1 MSLSTAS
8 ATSPTAC
15 EDPEG
20 LYRRLRDRYEAEASE
35 LRQRSRTVSACR
47 LGSFVAAVACLAPA
61 LVGTPTPRLPWLAA
75 AGALFAVL
83 AALVAWDGRLGRRI
97 RSLETLRDV
106 NARSL
111 ARHRVDLSDLL
122 PCPSAAELLGPGEEP
137 PAHVRDLYLFG
148 HASLF
153 RLISTAHTT
162 AGRRALA
169 RWLADGAGPAE
180 VARRQEAV
188 RALAGHLPFRQEVE
202 ALATA
207 VGEGSGRQADLAAL
221 ERFYTW
227 AEGDPLLGPRSV
239 RLWTA
244 RVLTLVIPAGLVGV
258 VAGAVPWSL
267 WLLVT
272 MAGYLMSVASVEK
285 MHEVF
290 DHATAG
296 GDGLRGYGPVL
307 RALEGLPAME
317 DGGGLLGELAA
328 RLRPEGRTGPV
339 WAGRWMD
346 KLERLTVLSDT
357 RRGLIYF
364 FVQVLTLWDFHLI
377 ARFEA
382 WQREAGPSV
391 RGWLETLGE
400 IEALSSLAALAHAQP
415 GWAWPLVGP
424 LVGCRLGCRL
434 GPPVGRPVGQGAGG
448 RQDGD
453 GGGPELES
461 LVARDLGHP
470 LIPPDRRVG
479 NDVQV
484 GPAGTF
490 LLVTGSNMSGKTT
503 LLRAVGANVVL
514 AQAGGPVCAAEL
526 TMPAVRLATS
536 VVVEDSLEE
545 GVSFF
550 MAELLRLKAV
560 VDAAAEE
567 AEQGGRTLL
576 YLLDEIL
583 RGTNSTERRVAVQR
597 VLHRLIDLGA
607 IGAITSH
614 DLEITTGAG
623 ADPELARAA
632 VPIHFRETI
641 RPRREGGAEMTFDY
655 RARPGLAPTTNAL
668 RLLEAVGL
676 GEVEAEHEEAG
687 EGPG

>member
-1 MSLSTAS
+1 MTAS
-8 ATSPTAC
+8 SAQATPAS
-15 EDPEG
+15 DPREPG
-20 LYRRLRDRYEAEASE
+20 ELYRRLRDRYEVEASA
-35 LRQRSRTVSACR
+35 LRRRSRAVSGGR
-47 LGSFVAAVACLAPA
+47 LGSFFGAIACLAPA

-75 AGALFAVL
+75 AGALFGVL

-111 ARHRVDLSDLL
+111 ARHAIDLSGLS
-122 PCPSAAELLGPGEEP
+122 PCPPAAELLAPGEEP

-153 RLISTAHTT
+153 RLASTAYTPS
-162 AGRRALA
+162 GRRVLA
-169 RWLADGAGPAE
+169 RWLAEGAEPAT
-180 VARRQEAV
+180 VARRQAAV
-188 RALAGHLPFRQEVE
+188 RVLAEHVAFRQEVE
-202 ALATA
+202 ALATR
-207 VGEGSGRQADLAAL
+207 VADGAPRPTDVAGL
-221 ERFYTW
+221 ERFYAW
-227 AEGDPLLGPRSV
+227 AEGKPFLGPRSV
-239 RLWTA
+239 RLWVA
-244 RVLTLVIPAGLVGV
+244 RLLTLVIPAGLVGV
-258 VAGAVPWSL
+258 VVGAVPWSL
-267 WLLVT
+267 WLLVA
-272 MAGYLMSVASVEK
+272 MAGYLLSAASVEK

-307 RALEGLPAME
+307 RALEGLPE
-317 DGGGLLGELAA
+317 SDRTDCLLGELAA
-328 RLRPEGRTGPV
+328 RLRPEGRSGPV

-346 KLERLTVLSDT
+346 RLEKLTVLSDT

-377 ARFEA
+377 ARFEV

-400 IEALSSLAALAHAQP
+400 IEALASLAALAHAQP
-415 GWAWPLVGP
+415 EWSWPRVGN
-424 LVGCRLGCRL
+424 RLGTVAD
-434 GPPVGRPVGQGAGG
+434 GPEG
-448 RQDGD
+448 DGD
-453 GGGPELES
+453 SDGDARSPES
-461 LVARDLGHP
+461 LTARSLTARDLGHP

-479 NDVQV
+479 NDVRV
-484 GPAGTF
+484 GPPGSF

-503 LLRAVGANVVL
+503 LLRAIGANVVL

-567 AEQGGRTLL
+567 AERDERTLL
-576 YLLDEIL
+576 FLLDEIL
-583 RGTNSTERRVAVQR
+583 RGTNSTERRVAVQQ
-597 VLHRLIDLGA
+597 VLHRLIELGA
-607 IGAITSH
+607 IGVITSH

-623 ADPELARAA
+623 ADAELARAA

-641 RPRREGGAEMTFDY
+641 RPKAEGGAEMTFDY
-655 RARPGLAPTTNAL
+655 TARPGLAPTTNAL

-676 GEVEAEHEEAG
+676 GTAADRGDKGREGG
-687 EGPG
+687 EIPG

>member
-1 MSLSTAS
+1 MT
-8 ATSPTAC
+8 TSPNSPAPPTVA
-15 EDPEG
+15 EGPAG
-20 LYRRLRDRYEAEASE
+20 LYRRLRDTYETEAAA
-35 LRQRSRTVSACR
+35 LRRRSRAVSGGR

-75 AGALFAVL
+75 AGVLFGVL
-83 AALVAWDGRLGRRI
+83 AVLVAWDGRLGRRI
-97 RSLETLRDV
+97 RSLESLRDV
-106 NARSL
+106 NDRSI
-111 ARHRVDLSDLL
+111 ARHAVDPSGLA
-122 PCPSAAELLGPGEEP
+122 PCPPASELLGAILGARAEP

-153 RLISTAHTT
+153 RLASTAYTPS
-162 AGRRALA
+162 GRRVLA
-169 RWLADGAGPAE
+169 RWLAEGAEPTE
-180 VARRQEAV
+180 VTRRQAAV
-188 RALAGHLPFRQEVE
+188 RVLAGHVSFRQEVE
-202 ALATA
+202 ALATRVA
-207 VGEGSGRQADLAAL
+207 EGGPRPTELAGL
-221 ERFYTW
+221 ERFYGW
-227 AEGDPLLGPRSV
+227 AEGKPLLGPRSV
-239 RLWTA
+239 RLWVA
-244 RVLTLVIPAGLVGV
+244 RALTLIIPAGLVGMV
-258 VAGAVPWSL
+258 VGAVPYSL
-267 WLLVT
+267 WLLVA
-272 MAGYLMSVASVEK
+272 MAGYLLSAASVEK

-296 GDGLRGYGPVL
+296 GDGLHGYGPVL
-307 RALEGLPAME
+307 CALEGLPE
-317 DGGGLLGELAA
+317 DEDESSLLGELAA

-339 WAGRWMD
+339 WAGQWMD
-346 KLERLTVLSDT
+346 RLEKLTVLSDT

-400 IEALSSLAALAHAQP
+400 IEALCSLAALAHAQP
-415 GWAWPLVGP
+415 DWSWPKVGNR
-424 LVGCRLGCRL
+424 VGA
-434 GPPVGRPVGQGAGG
+434 VA
-448 RQDGD
+448 
-453 GGGPELES
+453 GGPEGDGDAPAS
-461 LVARDLGHP
+461 LIARDLGHP
-470 LIPPDRRVG
+470 LIPSDRRVG

-484 GPAGTF
+484 GPPGSF

-503 LLRAVGANVVL
+503 LLRAIGANVVL

-560 VDAAAEE
+560 VDAAADVTAEE
-567 AEQGGRTLL
+567 AGRSGRVLL

-607 IGAITSH
+607 IGVITSH

-623 ADPELARAA
+623 ADAELARAA

-641 RPRREGGAEMTFDY
+641 RPKPEGGAEMTFDY
-655 RARPGLAPTTNAL
+655 TARPGLAPTTNAL

-676 GEVEAEHEEAG
+676 GTAEVRGDKGG
-687 EGPG
+687 EGGEIPG